1 MRAVL
6 DELLALLR
14 DPHLEVREMAATT
27 LAGVVRCSQR
37 AHIRRLRAEFAD
49 MAATWLPKRGT
60 PGFDAALLRAHAG
73 VLGATALV
81 AAFPYEVPDWM
92 PSLVLDTIAVHS
104 DSPAPIAAT
113 VRRCAAD
120 FRRTYVRSR
129 DALTQPPGHMGR
141 GPAPLRRARSGAA
154 RLYAGP

>member
-1 MRAVL
+1 
-6 DELLALLR
+6 
-14 DPHLEVREMAATT
+14 
-27 LAGVVRCSQR
+27 
-37 AHIRRLRAEFAD
+37 

-120 FRRTYVRSR
+120 FRRTHQDTWAEDQHRFGERVQELHDFTLGRS
-129 DALTQPPGHMGR
+129 D
-141 GPAPLRRARSGAA
+141 
-154 RLYAGP
+154 YFV